1 MDIMA
6 LLLQFH
12 TPLAWLGL
20 GVLLMIAEVLSGEG
34 SLLAFGLSALSV
46 ALLLCLSGYQ
56 PPATPAATLGV
67 WVLFAALGVPMAYAI
82 RRLLRA
88 RNADQSDINT
98 Y

>member
-6 LLLQFH
+6 LLLLFH
-12 TPLAWLGL
+12 APLAWLGL

-46 ALLLCLSGYQ
+46 ALSALS
-56 PPATPAATLGV
+56 AMAAARTLE
-67 WVLFAALGVPMAYAI
+67 
-82 RRLLRA
+82 RRAVVACIGTL
-88 RNADQSDINT
+88 SP

>member
-6 LLLQFH
+6 LLLLFH

-46 ALLLCLSGYQ
+46 ALLLWLSGYQ
-56 PPATPAATLGV
+56 PPPTPAATLAV
-67 WVLFAALGVPMAYAI
+67 WVLFTALGVPMAYAI

-88 RNADQSDINT
+88 RNTDQPDINT

>member
-6 LLLQFH
+6 LLLLFH

-46 ALLLCLSGYQ
+46 ALLLWLRPRWCEWSLGPQ
-56 PPATPAATLGV
+56 AWGMVLRFVPTLGRQPSAQP
-67 WVLFAALGVPMAYAI
+67 LPTTGL
-82 RRLLRA
+82 
-88 RNADQSDINT
+88 QSQHP
-98 Y
+98 

>member
-46 ALLLCLSGYQ
+46 RCCSG
-56 PPATPAATLGV
+56 
-67 WVLFAALGVPMAYAI
+67 
-82 RRLLRA
+82 
-88 RNADQSDINT
+88 
-98 Y
+98 